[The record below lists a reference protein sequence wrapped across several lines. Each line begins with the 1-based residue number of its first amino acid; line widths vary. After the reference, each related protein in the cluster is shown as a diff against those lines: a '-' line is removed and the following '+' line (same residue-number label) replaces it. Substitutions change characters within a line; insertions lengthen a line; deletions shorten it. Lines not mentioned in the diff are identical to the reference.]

1 MKFAS
6 KDTRE
11 RAVAAYK
18 SGQYTQSD
26 VARMFGVHYKT
37 IQNWLRADAEGRE
50 QIPLPK
56 GHLKRILDPE
66 DLKKIDEIM
75 TANPS
80 LTLNQLMERIGKFCT
95 PEVYGRAL
103 KELGYTY
110 KKNLQGRRAGSG
122 RYKKSET
129 ELAEVEQEHSR

>member
-18 SGQYTQSD
+18 SGQYTQAD

-37 IQNWLRADAEGRE
+37 IQNWLKADAEGRE
-50 QIPLPK
+50 QAPRPK
-56 GHLKRILDPE
+56 GHLKRILNPE
-66 DLKKIDEIM
+66 DLKKIDEII
-75 TANPS
+75 TENPS
-80 LTLNQLMERIGKFCT
+80 TTINQLMERIGKICT

-110 KKNLQGRRAGSG
+110 KKNLKGRRTGAG
-122 RYKKSET
+122 RYQK
-129 ELAEVEQEHSR
+129 AERRVEGMEQDGL